1 MTQSKSPGSVVVGA
15 RIPREARD
23 AFCRIYGREGPS
35 RGLSSVIDL
44 VLASGCQNID
54 ELAGRLSLAP
64 PQALDCDD
72 ARSRLRLVAS
82 DGNVRLRE
90 ADRDA

>member
-35 RGLSSVIDL
+35 KGLSSIIDL
-44 VLASGCQNID
+44 VLASGRRNID
-54 ELAGRLSLAP
+54 ELAGRLSLVP
-64 PQALDCDD
+64 PRGLDCDEV
-72 ARSRLRLVAS
+72 RSRLRLVVS
-82 DGNVRLRE
+82 NGNAPLRE
-90 ADRDA
+90 ADKDP

>member
-15 RIPREARD
+15 RIPRESRD
-23 AFCRIYGREGPS
+23 AFCKIYGREGPS
-35 RGLSSVIDL
+35 KGLSSVIDL

-64 PQALDCDD
+64 SKSM
-72 ARSRLRLVAS
+72 RSDEVRNRFRLVVS
-82 DGNVRLRE
+82 EGSKRKTEPDE
-90 ADRDA
+90 DA